1 MIRGLLVIDDEKKWQ
16 EYTHPFIHNM
26 YKRLRDEILSVPIY
40 KNIYDKIRKDD
51 FSLDNF
57 MEIYKKLEEKDKLKK
72 LNSIKQ

>member
-1 MIRGLLVIDDEKKWQ
+1 
-16 EYTHPFIHNM
+16 M
-26 YKRLRDEILSVPIY
+26 YKRLRDEILNVPVY